1 MDFIFQSCILYEK
14 FSLANFRKMGKMA
27 CLVGGMSYLENVR
40 KIFFCSKGRL
50 QKKITVN
57 QFETQGD
64 PPAKVEVDL
73 ADAGNGVGADLV
85 G

>member
-1 MDFIFQSCILYEK
+1 
-14 FSLANFRKMGKMA
+14 MA
-27 CLVGGMSYLENVR
+27 CPVGGMSYLDNNR
-40 KIFFCSKGRL
+40 NMF
-50 QKKITVN
+50 

-73 ADAGNGVGADLV
+73 ANAGNGVGADLV

>member
-1 MDFIFQSCILYEK
+1 
-14 FSLANFRKMGKMA
+14 
-27 CLVGGMSYLENVR
+27 MSERL
-40 KIFFCSKGRL
+40 FFVLKDVY
-50 QKKITVN
+50 KKITVN